1 MDLRGLLEWLYF
13 LKLEA
18 DLVLNVCL
26 LKVALED
33 RSRLICADRD
43 LQYQVLVNMNLE
55 TASRSCIEKMTA
67 SKIVHGSKFDSALMI
82 YRKEIQDQEHIVL
95 KICSK

>member
-1 MDLRGLLEWLYF
+1 
-13 LKLEA
+13 
-18 DLVLNVCL
+18 VLNVCL

-33 RSRLICADRD
+33 RSRLICVDRD

-55 TASRSCIEKMTA
+55 TAYRSCIEKKTA
-67 SKIVHGSKFDSALMI
+67 SKIVHGSKFDLALMI